1 MQSNSPKTF
10 CLTRTNRINPD
21 QESDDLNDFGI
32 FVGPQN
38 ENNIERNEV
47 RVFTIFSNNLS

>member
-32 FVGPQN
+32 YVGPPN
-38 ENNIERNEV
+38 ANNIERNEMG
-47 RVFTIFSNNLS
+47 VFSIS